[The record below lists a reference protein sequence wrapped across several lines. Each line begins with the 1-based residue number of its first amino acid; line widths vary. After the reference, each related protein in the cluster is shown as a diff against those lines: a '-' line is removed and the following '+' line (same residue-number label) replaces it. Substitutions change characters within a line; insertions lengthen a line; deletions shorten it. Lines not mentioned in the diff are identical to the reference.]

1 MSISTSK
8 PSGSGRHKDV
18 LSTLLPVCCN
28 RRRGALVVDIMEI
41 RKGQHMTQAATLA
54 MVDPKVAEFV
64 TGSRR
69 MLIDGA
75 WVEAASGKT
84 FPVYDP
90 ATEEVIAHV
99 AEGDTEDIARAVRAA
114 RRAFDAGPWRKV
126 TPSERGRMLW

>member
-1 MSISTSK
+1 M
-8 PSGSGRHKDV
+8 
-18 LSTLLPVCCN
+18 
-28 RRRGALVVDIMEI
+28 A
-41 RKGQHMTQAATLA
+41 QAATLA

-90 ATEEVIAHV
+90 ATEEVIAQV
-99 AEGDTEDIARAVRAA
+99 AEGGELVKREQPTRPSFGVPRTFGASRLPGSLSMAERPR
-114 RRAFDAGPWRKV
+114 GPQAQSLV
-126 TPSERGRMLW
+126 LGMCPLLPQL

>member
-1 MSISTSK
+1 M
-8 PSGSGRHKDV
+8 
-18 LSTLLPVCCN
+18 
-28 RRRGALVVDIMEI
+28 A
-41 RKGQHMTQAATLA
+41 QAATLA

-90 ATEEVIAHV
+90 ATEEVIAQYHLKNSRLKV
-99 AEGDTEDIARAVRAA
+99 HALMGCHNEGKWT
-114 RRAFDAGPWRKV
+114 
-126 TPSERGRMLW
+126 

>member
-1 MSISTSK
+1 M
-8 PSGSGRHKDV
+8 
-18 LSTLLPVCCN
+18 
-28 RRRGALVVDIMEI
+28 A
-41 RKGQHMTQAATLA
+41 QAATLA

-90 ATEEVIAHV
+90 ATEEVSH
-99 AEGDTEDIARAVRAA
+99 TSLRATPKILRALCA
-114 RRAFDAGPWRKV
+114 QHAAPLMRDHG
-126 TPSERGRMLW
+126 GR

>member
-1 MSISTSK
+1 
-8 PSGSGRHKDV
+8 
-18 LSTLLPVCCN
+18 
-28 RRRGALVVDIMEI
+28 MEI
-41 RKGQHMTQAATLA
+41 RKGQHMAQAATLA

-75 WVEAASGKT
+75 WGEAASGKT

-99 AEGDTEDIARAVRAA
+99 AEGDAEDIERAVRAA
-114 RRAFDAGPWRKV
+114 VGPSIQD
-126 TPSERGRMLW
+126 PGGR

>member
-1 MSISTSK
+1 M
-8 PSGSGRHKDV
+8 
-18 LSTLLPVCCN
+18 
-28 RRRGALVVDIMEI
+28 A
-41 RKGQHMTQAATLA
+41 QAATLA
-54 MVDPKVAEFV
+54 MVDPKVAEVGDVDTSIVAEFV

-99 AEGDTEDIARAVRAA
+99 AEGDAEDIERAVRAA
-114 RRAFDAGPWRKV
+114 VGPSIQD
-126 TPSERGRMLW
+126 PGGR

>member
-1 MSISTSK
+1 M
-8 PSGSGRHKDV
+8 
-18 LSTLLPVCCN
+18 
-28 RRRGALVVDIMEI
+28 A
-41 RKGQHMTQAATLA
+41 QAATLA

-90 ATEEVIAHV
+90 ATKV
-99 AEGDTEDIARAVRAA
+99 ASGQLSHPFVLSQYFFLGNWQWITETNIEAYPPLLCC
-114 RRAFDAGPWRKV
+114 F
-126 TPSERGRMLW
+126 LL